1 MDAVRTTLAL
11 DEDVMAAA
19 RAIADRD
26 RRTIGQVASEL
37 MRKGLERPEVQETRR
52 NGFPILPRRGAVVT
66 LELVN
71 ALRDEED

>member
-1 MDAVRTTLAL
+1 MDAIRTTLAL
-11 DEDVMAAA
+11 DEDVIAAA
-19 RAIADRD
+19 RTIADRD

-37 MRKGLERPEVQETRR
+37 MRKGLERSQAQGTRR